1 MLEHLRADVV
11 RVDLEGGRVDRRDD
25 LVQLPA
31 RRERLHQR
39 LELPHAVVL
48 DDDAVGVVLLLDA
61 LEDVRGQTVL
71 GLDRDES
78 GAVVGEPLFVVFLD
92 ALFAEQQRGHFV
104 FGEVRVGKDLL
115 DELGLAALQKTGK
128 DIYRNGIV
136 SHVGFLP

>member
-92 ALFAEQQRGHFV
+92 ALLAEQQRGHFV

>member
-1 MLEHLRADVV
+1 MGRARVHRLDVLLVEHLLERVRAAVENDHVGGGDVLEHLRTDVV

-61 LEDVRGQTVL
+61 LEDVRGQTVF
-71 GLDRDES
+71 GLDRTR
-78 GAVVGEPLFVVFLD
+78 AVP
-92 ALFAEQQRGHFV
+92 
-104 FGEVRVGKDLL
+104 
-115 DELGLAALQKTGK
+115 
-128 DIYRNGIV
+128 
-136 SHVGFLP
+136 

>member
-1 MLEHLRADVV
+1 MLV

-61 LEDVRGQTVL
+61 LEDVRSQTVL

-92 ALFAEQQRGHFV
+92 ALLAEQQRGYFV